1 MLNYQATLC
10 FCNMTR
16 NANLSI
22 SDPVSVSQEKVITI
36 SALAVKRICNRQLII
51 LRLSDLSS
59 GLQIRSSLT

>member
-16 NANLSI
+16 NVNLSI